1 MGRKIDKRAVVV
13 DGREMIAVSPAD
25 FERLDAS
32 RRQVG
37 ARAARA
43 MRLHQQLRDAEDR
56 LAHIRAIVTANRPA
70 DCVCDRVAA
79 VLGGGDSTAQD
90 SDPAQPAE
98 NRRRIRNRR
107 RS

>member
-1 MGRKIDKRAVVV
+1 MGRKIDKRAVIV

-56 LAHIRAIVTANRPA
+56 LAHIRAIVTATRPA

-79 VLGGGDSTAQD
+79 VLGGDSTAQG

-98 NRRRIRNRR
+98 IRRRLRSRR